1 MEGKRLANFTPP
13 QFIEYGLEPLLDQL
27 PDNEQ
32 KLIATREVW
41 QIAAFADLYA
51 EKLIKGLPKRTDYE
65 RAKRLYQAC
74 LDDQHIDDAYFR
86 KKLADLERVWKGK
99 GE

>member
-1 MEGKRLANFTPP
+1 
-13 QFIEYGLEPLLDQL
+13 
-27 PDNEQ
+27 NEQ

-51 EKLIKGLPKRTDYE
+51 EKLTKGLPKRADYE

-86 KKLADLERVWKGK
+86 KKLADLERVWKEK